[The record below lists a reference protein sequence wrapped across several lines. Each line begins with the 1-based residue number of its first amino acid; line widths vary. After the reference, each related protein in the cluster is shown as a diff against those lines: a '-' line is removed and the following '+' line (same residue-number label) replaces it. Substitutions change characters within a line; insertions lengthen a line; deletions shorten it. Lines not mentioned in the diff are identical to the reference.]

1 MGKTVFTFLFLIVS
15 LVIATKIQT
24 FVANNRS
31 ADAPV
36 VPIID
41 ESNTIDLVNPA
52 IYNAET
58 DGGLDM
64 ASSTSTTTIEASL
77 STSTDQVA
85 TSSAPIVQ

>member
-1 MGKTVFTFLFLIVS
+1 MGKTVFTLLFLIVS
-15 LVIATKIQT
+15 LIIATKIQN

-64 ASSTSTTTIEASL
+64 ASSTSTSTIEIA
-77 STSTDQVA
+77 TSTPV
-85 TSSAPIVQ
+85 VQ